1 MYCTTG
7 FVIGIC
13 KSIIIDFMTISQ
25 KIIYTLL
32 SSFMHRSLKV
42 VVSDSNLPPFLL
54 LLNILEHMCFTT
66 FYNEY
71 NPSPNSVKLMVD
83 KFLTFH
89 EKIQRCSLLVTFMT
103 SLWLIMSPP
112 STSRLSLLKYL
123 SEINLTWWRHRR
135 RTEHKSPKPH
145 LFFC

>member
-89 EKIQRCSLLVTFMT
+89 ENIEVLSSGDFYDL
-103 SLWLIMSPP
+103 SPVNNEP
-112 STSRLSLLKYL
+112 
-123 SEINLTWWRHRR
+123 
-135 RTEHKSPKPH
+135 TEHITLVFVEIPVRNQPNLVEASKED
-145 LFFC
+145 